1 MITTVC
7 TEKAPVQKRTGAMQR
22 LPPRR
27 GKLSAKRT
35 DEGRVCRNCPI
46 AGLLLRWGRA
56 CPARGLL
63 AEGLGPLCEGAPPAG
78 GGGESL
84 AEIRNISGNGK
95 VLSLRPLQGGTALTG
110 RRGGLRPHPALRGH
124 LPPRGKALVFQIAR
138 KPLPTISLLFT
149 IVIKAW
155 SSRPRTCRRS
165 FWAWPRVRTVVSTHF
180 SSWV

>member
-1 MITTVC
+1 
-7 TEKAPVQKRTGAMQR
+7 MQR

-78 GGGESL
+78 GGGGVGAARGLLAGASL
-84 AEIRNISGNGK
+84 
-95 VLSLRPLQGGTALTG
+95 PF
-110 RRGGLRPHPALRGH
+110 RGGPDMSGPYRAAQL
-124 LPPRGKALVFQIAR
+124 
-138 KPLPTISLLFT
+138 
-149 IVIKAW
+149 
-155 SSRPRTCRRS
+155 
-165 FWAWPRVRTVVSTHF
+165 
-180 SSWV
+180 

>member
-7 TEKAPVQKRTGAMQR
+7 TEKAPAQRRTGAMQR

-46 AGLLLRWGRA
+46 AGLLLRRGLA
-56 CPARGLL
+56 CPARGL
-63 AEGLGPLCEGAPPAG
+63 PAG
-78 GGGESL
+78 ASL
-84 AEIRNISGNGK
+84 PFRRRAGH
-95 VLSLRPLQGGTALTG
+95 VRPLQGGTALTG

>member
-7 TEKAPVQKRTGAMQR
+7 TEKAPAQKRTGAMQR
-22 LPPRR
+22 FPPRR

-95 VLSLRPLQGGTALTG
+95 VLSLRPCGATSLAEGG
-110 RRGGLRPHPALRGH
+110 RI
-124 LPPRGKALVFQIAR
+124 FQIAR

>member
-7 TEKAPVQKRTGAMQR
+7 TEKAPAQKRTGAMQR

-35 DEGRVCRNCPI
+35 DEGLVCRNCPT
-46 AGLLLRWGRA
+46 AGSMLRRGRA
-56 CPARGLL
+56 CPARGL
-63 AEGLGPLCEGAPPAG
+63 PAG
-78 GGGESL
+78 ASL
-84 AEIRNISGNGK
+84 PFRRRAGH
-95 VLSLRPLQGGTALTG
+95 VRPLQGGTALTG

>member
-35 DEGRVCRNCPI
+35 EEGRVCRNCPI
-46 AGLLLRWGRA
+46 AGLLLRRGRA
-56 CPARGLL
+56 CPARGRMRRQSSTGGYRIRPYAVGVDARHRPGKQPAAVDLL
-63 AEGLGPLCEGAPPAG
+63 RA
-78 GGGESL
+78 
-84 AEIRNISGNGK
+84 NN
-95 VLSLRPLQGGTALTG
+95 VRPYM
-110 RRGGLRPHPALRGH
+110 LRPHRAY
-124 LPPRGKALVFQIAR
+124 QIAR

>member
-7 TEKAPVQKRTGAMQR
+7 TEKAPAQKRTGAMQR
-22 LPPRR
+22 FPPRR

-46 AGLLLRWGRA
+46 TGLLLRWGRA
-56 CPARGLL
+56 CPARG
-63 AEGLGPLCEGAPPAG
+63 GPPPPPGPSRRGEPAFPRGAG
-78 GGGESL
+78 HG
-84 AEIRNISGNGK
+84 
-95 VLSLRPLQGGTALTG
+95 RPLQGGTALTG

>member
-7 TEKAPVQKRTGAMQR
+7 TEKAPAQKRTGAMQR

-46 AGLLLRWGRA
+46 AGLLLRWGPGMPGPRPSRRCEPAFPRRA
-56 CPARGLL
+56 GH
-63 AEGLGPLCEGAPPAG
+63 
-78 GGGESL
+78 
-84 AEIRNISGNGK
+84 
-95 VLSLRPLQGGTALTG
+95 VRPLQGGTALTG

>member
-7 TEKAPVQKRTGAMQR
+7 TEKAPAQKRTGAMQR
-22 LPPRR
+22 PPPRR

-46 AGLLLRWGRA
+46 AGLLLRRGRA
-56 CPARGLL
+56 CPARGLP
-63 AEGLGPLCEGAPPAG
+63 AEGLAPSARRLRPQAVGERASRKSEIFRVMVRFSPSGPAG
-78 GGGESL
+78 
-84 AEIRNISGNGK
+84 
-95 VLSLRPLQGGTALTG
+95 
-110 RRGGLRPHPALRGH
+110 
-124 LPPRGKALVFQIAR
+124 PPPSQREARIFQIAR

>member
-1 MITTVC
+1 
-7 TEKAPVQKRTGAMQR
+7 MQS

-46 AGLLLRWGRA
+46 AGLLLRRGRA

-95 VLSLRPLQGGTALTG
+95 VLSLRPCGATSLAEGGKDFSNCPEALAYDLAAVHNRDKGVVVQTADVQAELLGLAAGQDCGQHPFFIVGVGTLGLFHRGGT
-110 RRGGLRPHPALRGH
+110 
-124 LPPRGKALVFQIAR
+124 V
-138 KPLPTISLLFT
+138 
-149 IVIKAW
+149 
-155 SSRPRTCRRS
+155 
-165 FWAWPRVRTVVSTHF
+165 
-180 SSWV
+180 